1 MKQNRQ
7 IILMVAMAVFLV
19 IGGPFWLARKQA
31 ASLDQKTAGVK
42 SEAKGLRT
50 KIDQAKAVK
59 KNKPNYTAALDAAH
73 AAMPSDNDI
82 KGAIVTLQNLAEA
95 TKVEWVSFSI
105 ASVVKPEV
113 KGAPKTTVAP
123 KEATTT
129 TQAKKN
135 AITTTTKVP
144 ATYPVGGFDINV
156 SVRGTRSD
164 ILSYLGKIRNLPPP
178 ARLFVVSG
186 VTMDFARGG
195 VANAGVSGDILTDA
209 QLTLHAVGFGAPP
222 TTVAE
227 DGAAT
232 PKTPVTSI
240 VAGQT
245 PQPAAV
251 ATVAPVVTVA
261 GTTPVVV
268 PAPVQIEP
276 ASTTTTTTTADPAP
290 PDSEA

>member
-7 IILMVAMAVFLV
+7 VIMMVAMAVFLA

-31 ASLDQKTAGVK
+31 AGLDLKTGQTQ
-42 SEAKGLRT
+42 SEAKALRG

-59 KNKPNYTAALDAAH
+59 KNRPNYTQALDTAH

-105 ASVVKPEV
+105 AGVVKPEV
-113 KGAPKTTVAP
+113 AGGAKPTTAP
-123 KEATTT
+123 KEATST
-129 TQAKKN
+129 TQATKN
-135 AITTTTKVP
+135 VVTSTTKAP
-144 ATYPVGGFDINV
+144 ATYPIGGFDISV
-156 SVRGTRSD
+156 AVRGTRSD

-186 VTMDFARGG
+186 VTMDFSRGG
-195 VANAGVSGDILTDA
+195 VANGAVAGDALTDA

-222 TTVAE
+222 TTVAA
-227 DGAAT
+227 DGAAAGKA
-232 PKTPVTSI
+232 PATSV

-261 GTTPVVV
+261 ETPPGAA
-268 PAPVQIEP
+268 PAPAHAEP
-276 ASTTTTTTTADPAP
+276 VTATTTTTTAPSPPA
-290 PDSEA
+290 SEA